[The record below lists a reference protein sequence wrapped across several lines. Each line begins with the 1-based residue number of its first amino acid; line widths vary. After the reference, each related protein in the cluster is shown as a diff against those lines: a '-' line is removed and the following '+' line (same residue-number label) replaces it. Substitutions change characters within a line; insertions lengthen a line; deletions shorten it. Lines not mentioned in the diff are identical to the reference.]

1 MLTARKFFSVN
12 RQWNQLFFKN
22 GQTTELHDILQGKKK
37 KTAPNLR
44 VIHEEVSVSEQSV
57 TGYGR
62 INAEVKGKFLHHN
75 SFKMKET
82 RC

>member
-1 MLTARKFFSVN
+1 MDKLLN
-12 RQWNQLFFKN
+12 YMIFFK
-22 GQTTELHDILQGKKK
+22 EKK